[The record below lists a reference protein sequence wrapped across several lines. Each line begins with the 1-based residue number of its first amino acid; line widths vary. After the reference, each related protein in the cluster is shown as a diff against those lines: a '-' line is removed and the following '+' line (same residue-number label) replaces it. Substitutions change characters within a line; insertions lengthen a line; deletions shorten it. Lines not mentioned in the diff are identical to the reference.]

1 MKTVQFKRLSRTTL
15 VMLAFFC
22 LGSPF
27 NGFSEWACIDQG
39 RAGGVF
45 DIQYRSGKLYC
56 ATDSGLYSTADNASW
71 TMTKLYDETT
81 SQPMLAST
89 MQTVQFTSATTA
101 LMSGM
106 IYTGNSEV
114 IFRSVNS
121 GASWAMVNLNNNGE
135 WPRMFN
141 KIRFITDLRG
151 FAAGSN
157 GRLLATTNGGTSWS
171 ALSSGTSGTLRD
183 IAFVNETRGF
193 IVGDNSIVKTDNGG
207 ATWSAKTV
215 TGDLTAVSFFHPD
228 SGYAAGGNTLFSTTN
243 GGSTWQPITVPF
255 SDITSLYAIS
265 GQKLCIGHSGGLG
278 LGLDDCSFWETVPLL
293 PAEQVTALCGVD
305 STRIYAGYEKGMIH
319 YTTTGTGSG
328 RPMAKITSAAT
339 TVCPGSSLAFTTS
352 GPSHYQYSWLH
363 NGQAAGSGKSSSITF
378 TTPAAYDTIS
388 LVVSNGTFSDTAQQV
403 IYVNPRFK
411 PTVLVAAEKDSV
423 CTGTKTKLYVYN
435 AVRNETYSLSY
446 KGTNVAS
453 VTATRDTVT
462 FTTPP
467 IDSPMVFTVAVT
479 IAYECETV
487 TASSQVAVWAAPIDI
502 GAKVTVQKPM
512 LLNGDSTTIV
522 VEATDPLLS
531 YHLYID
537 SDFSPGVCDASRDT
551 IKQGNGKE
559 LTFST
564 GPISGTRSFA
574 VKATN
579 TFGCSKF
586 LTTTV
591 KVTGRE
597 FYLKANTLSRYYIIG
612 DTVSFENSSVA
623 DSLQWIF
630 DGSCS
635 VQQSME
641 QSPRVVYSTAGEKQ
655 IMLIGKMSFGAADT
669 LTMSVHVFDTA
680 SSSKNVSFCRVDT
693 VGPAFPI
700 SHPILVNVFALHGDS
715 SGIVYCAGYYRYGF
729 SNYNFFIRKLD
740 GTGRILWERTD
751 ESMRVNSSIATLTT
765 DSKGNIYAG
774 GSFNGEQL
782 QIGNTVIVCDTE
794 ATTRVHQ
801 GFQNFLV
808 KMDPDGNVLWVIQ
821 GVRDL
826 YTNPTGVTDI
836 VRINDNRFVMTIA
849 NPSWYTRFTDTTVTT
864 MNTDIVVAEIDADGR
879 LVHLL
884 TTPDSYYNPEMTGI
898 CFSLVPS
905 WSSITIAHSVMVSPK
920 LRLGPDGKMY
930 LYGKFQHDKKFS
942 DAVAIKGRGTGKNGC
957 IAVINVDTWQWD
969 TAFVLYGSNTQTR
982 YGTIESGILPV
993 FDIDKQGNIYVA
1005 EMATDSGYYF
1015 GSDSLTFATMGFLA
1029 KYSSRGELLWKNA
1042 VAGGVISNIIVSGD
1056 QCILYGST
1064 YGAAGLFSQKG
1075 SEKAARSNGDRDI
1088 LLGAMSSNGEVSWL
1102 ESLGGPGYDYG
1113 MFMGKNTE
1121 GRLYMAVMT
1130 DAATEYHDLTI
1141 PAKTGQI
1148 SLISFSPSGD
1158 CTPYLPAAVKQRLLK
1173 PSTVASLNADVP
1185 LFTAGPIPASAGSGE
1200 LHFNLVYKNTCAY
1213 ELSVFN
1219 PVGTCVHRQ
1228 SGYHRVNLSG
1238 NVHTSIKPWNLR
1250 TTKGDVVANGTYL
1263 AILTCTDNIT
1273 RKSWQRRCMICVR

>member
-1 MKTVQFKRLSRTTL
+1 MKTVRFKRYSRTPIL
-15 VMLAFFC
+15 LLALFC
-22 LGSPF
+22 LISPF
-27 NGFSEWACIDQG
+27 NGFSEWTSIDVG
-39 RAGGVF
+39 RAGGVYDF
-45 DIQYRSGKLYC
+45 QYRSGMLYC
-56 ATDSGLYSTADNASW
+56 ATDSGLYSTSNNTSW
-71 TMTKLYDETT
+71 SMDKLFDETT
-81 SQPMLAST
+81 GQAMLAST

-101 LMSGM
+101 VMSGM
-106 IYTGNSEV
+106 MYMGNSEV
-114 IFRSVNS
+114 IFQSVNS
-121 GASWAMVNLNNNGE
+121 GESWAMVNLSNNGE
-135 WPRMFN
+135 WPRMLS

-151 FAAGSN
+151 FAAGTN

-183 IAFVNETRGF
+183 ISFVNDTRGF
-193 IVGDNSIVKTDNGG
+193 IVGDNSIVKTENGG
-207 ATWSAKTV
+207 ASWSAKAV
-215 TGDLTAVSFFHPD
+215 NGELTAVSFFHPD
-228 SGYAAGGNTLFSTTN
+228 SGYAAGGNTLFFTTN
-243 GGSTWQPITVPF
+243 GGATWQPIAVPF
-255 SDITSLYAIS
+255 TDITSLYAIS

-278 LGLDDCSFWETVPLL
+278 LGLDGCSFWETVPLL
-293 PAEQVTALCGVD
+293 PAEQVTALCAVD
-305 STRIYAGYEKGMIH
+305 STRLYAGYEKGMI
-319 YTTTGTGSG
+319 YYSATGTGHG

-339 TVCPGSSLAFTTS
+339 TVCPDSSLAFTTS
-352 GPSHYQYSWLH
+352 GPSHYQYSWLR
-363 NGQAAGSGKSSSITF
+363 NGQAAGSGKSASITF
-378 TTPAAYDTIS
+378 PTPAAYDTIS

-435 AVRNETYSLSY
+435 AMRSETYSLIY
-446 KGTNVAS
+446 KGTQVTS

-467 IDSPMVFTVAVT
+467 IDSPMVFEVTVT

-487 TASSQVAVWAAPIDI
+487 TASSQVAVWAAPINI

-512 LLNGDSTTIV
+512 LLNGDSTTVV
-522 VEATDPLLS
+522 VEATDPLMS
-531 YHLYID
+531 YQLFTD

-551 IKQGNGKE
+551 TKQGNGKE
-559 LTFST
+559 LTFAT
-564 GPISGTRSFA
+564 GPIRGTRSFA
-574 VKATN
+574 VKVTN

-586 LTTTV
+586 LATIT

-597 FYLKANTLSRYYIIG
+597 FYLKANTRSRYYIIG

-630 DGSCS
+630 DSSCS
-635 VQQSME
+635 VQHSRDT
-641 QSPRVVYSTAGEKQ
+641 SPEVVYTTAGEKQ
-655 IMLIGKMSFGAADT
+655 IRLIGKMSFGAADT
-669 LTMSVHVFDTA
+669 LTMNVHVFDTA

-693 VGPAFPI
+693 VGPAFPV
-700 SHPILVNVFALHGDS
+700 SHPMLVNVFALHGDS
-715 SGIVYCAGYYRYGF
+715 SGIAYCAGYYRYGF

-782 QIGNTVIVCDTE
+782 QIGNATIVCETE
-794 ATTRVHQ
+794 ANRVHQ

-808 KMDPDGNVLWVIQ
+808 KMDPDGNVVWVIQ

-849 NPSWYTRFTDTTVTT
+849 NPAWYTRFTDTTVTT
-864 MNTDIVVAEIDADGR
+864 MNTDIVVAEIDSSGR

-884 TTPDSYYNPEMTGI
+884 TTPNSNYNPEMTGI
-898 CFSLVPS
+898 CFSIVPS
-905 WSSITIAHSVMVSPK
+905 WSSITIAHSVTVSPK
-920 LRLGPDGKMY
+920 LRLGPDGKIY

-942 DAVAIKGRGTGKNGC
+942 DAVAVKGRGTGKNGC
-957 IAVINVDTWQWD
+957 IAVIDVDMWKWD
-969 TAFVLYGSNTQTR
+969 TAFVLYGSNQQTK

-1015 GSDSLTFATMGFLA
+1015 GSDSLTFATMGFVA
-1029 KYSSRGELLWKNA
+1029 KYNSRGELLWKNA
-1042 VAGGVISNIIVSGD
+1042 VAGGAISNIVLSGD
-1056 QCILYGST
+1056 NCILYGST
-1064 YGAAGLFSQKG
+1064 YGTAGFFSQKG
-1075 SEKAARSNGDRDI
+1075 SEKSARSNGDRDI
-1088 LLGAMSSNGEVSWL
+1088 LLGAMSNNGEVSWL

-1113 MFMGKNTE
+1113 MYMGKNSD

-1130 DAATEYHDLTI
+1130 DAATKYHNLAI
-1141 PAKTGQI
+1141 PAKIGQI

-1158 CTPYLPAAVKQRLLK
+1158 CTPYLPAAVKQRLVNL
-1173 PSTVASLNADVP
+1173 STGESLTAELPHFKIGPVP
-1185 LFTAGPIPASAGSGE
+1185 ATAGIDE
-1200 LHFNLVYKNTCAY
+1200 LHFSLVYKNTCTFD
-1213 ELSVFN
+1213 LSVFN
-1219 PVGTCVHRQ
+1219 SLGTSVHHQ
-1228 SGYHRVNLSG
+1228 SGYHRVMLSG
-1238 NVHTSIKPWNLR
+1238 KVLTSIKPWNLR
-1250 TTKGDVVANGTYL
+1250 STKGHVVTSGTYL
-1263 AILTCTDNIT
+1263 AIIICTDST
-1273 RKSWQRRCMICVR
+1273 TGKQWQDRCVIGVR